1 MLRTLIA
8 FAPLA
13 ACPLGMAAM
22 AGVPALV
29 QRARRRRREAG
40 LRLAAV
46 GAGASTDDPK

>member
-22 AGVPALV
+22 AGVPVLA
-29 QRARRRRREAG
+29 QRARRRKAG
-40 LRLAAV
+40 LRLAD
-46 GAGASTDDPK
+46 GAGTAMEEPK

>member
-13 ACPLGMAAM
+13 ACPIGMAAM

-29 QRARRRRREAG
+29 KRARRRKAG

-46 GAGASTDDPK
+46 GAGTSAQDPK